1 MAEYDDR
8 PYVVV
13 ERRSGGLGA
22 FFMGTAIGVGIAL
35 LLAPRSGR
43 ETRQEIQESVDR
55 LKRTAENTLK
65 QVQDTVADTIQDARR
80 EMDDRIGQ
88 ARDAMQAGREAARE
102 TRDQLERRIGSTEP
116 EDFEPPS
123 EEGPSSGMAPQGDGE
138 SH

>member
-22 FFMGTAIGVGIAL
+22 FFMGTALGVGIAL

-43 ETRQEIQESVDR
+43 ETRQEIQESVER
-55 LKRTAENTLK
+55 LKRNAENTLK

-102 TRDQLERRIGSTEP
+102 TRDQLEHRIRTEP
-116 EDFEPPS
+116 EDFEPPG
-123 EEGPSSGMAPQGDGE
+123 EEGPSGTAPQGDGE

>member
-22 FFMGTAIGVGIAL
+22 FFLGTAMGVGIAL
-35 LLAPRSGR
+35 LVAPRSGR
-43 ETRQEIQESVDR
+43 ETRHEIQEGVER

-65 QVQDTVADTIQDARR
+65 QVQDTVADTIHDARR

-88 ARDAMQAGREAARE
+88 AREAMQAGRDAARE
-102 TRDQLERRIGSTEP
+102 TRDQLERRIRHEP
-116 EDFEPPS
+116 EGFEPPD
-123 EEGPSSGMAPQGDGE
+123 EDGPSSGMAPQGDGE